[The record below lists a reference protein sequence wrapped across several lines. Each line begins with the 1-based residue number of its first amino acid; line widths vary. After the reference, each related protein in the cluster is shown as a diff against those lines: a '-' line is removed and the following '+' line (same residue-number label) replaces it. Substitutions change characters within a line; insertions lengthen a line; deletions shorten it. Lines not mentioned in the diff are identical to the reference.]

1 MLRAAL
7 AAGFLAM
14 SAPAGVAEPAQ
25 ADIALLMFEQPG
37 CLYCAAWNEEVAPEY
52 PLTDEGRAAPLRR
65 LQLREAL
72 PEGIVLDRPAVF
84 TPTFVLVSGGAE
96 VGRIEGY
103 VSEDFFWPLLGQ
115 LIDAA
120 RR

>member
-1 MLRAAL
+1 MRAVL
-7 AAGFLAM
+7 AAGLMAT
-14 SAPAGVAEPAQ
+14 AVPAGLAGPARAE
-25 ADIALLMFEQPG
+25 IALLMFEQPG

-65 LQLREAL
+65 LRLREAL

-84 TPTFVLVSGGAE
+84 TPTFVLVSGGVE

-103 VSEDFFWPLLGQ
+103 VSEDFFWPLLGE